1 VSGGTRHEITGI
13 ITEVSLI
20 EGVLNRFHS
29 FCKKGKFKD
38 SNVIHFFNFIGC
50 SNESKTRISN

>member
-1 VSGGTRHEITGI
+1 VGQDTKLQGL
-13 ITEVSLI
+13 ITEVSVI

-50 SNESKTRISN
+50 SNESRTSTGN